1 MTKVAKMV
9 YYLQQNK
16 LICKKKEAVSKARQ
30 SLFFL
35 QFHIKYSSKN
45 FLFLQFICIFMT
57 VYQTHKIWQNQYLSH
72 TIKVK

>member
-1 MTKVAKMV
+1 MERGESIAEYCFTDSI
-9 YYLQQNK
+9 LNK
-16 LICKKKEAVSKARQ
+16 RGCLKREAVSF
-30 SLFFL
+30 FFL

-57 VYQTHKIWQNQYLSH
+57 VYQTYKIWQNQYLSH

>member
-1 MTKVAKMV
+1 M
-9 YYLQQNK
+9 N
-16 LICKKKEAVSKARQ
+16 EAVSKGRQ

-57 VYQTHKIWQNQYLSH
+57 VYQTYKIWQNQYLSH

>member
-1 MTKVAKMV
+1 MIIDIVQMKRGCLKR
-9 YYLQQNK
+9 
-16 LICKKKEAVSKARQ
+16 EAVS
-30 SLFFL
+30 FFL